1 MQCPVRFCSSQGQWF
16 TSIVDELPL
25 QVLDGERVDGVHLQ
39 IAILLPGPPQGF
51 PLLALLIE
59 ALDLGLVVAGGPLD
73 IPLGTRPGI
82 PRSIR
87 KKKAMQQQRDAGNRK
102 ARCSAAVS
110 QRHQPV
116 DVLLVEVVELVA
128 AVELDVLV
136 GDLDS
141 VVVDLRRQLR
151 REDDLVL
158 VLPLAAAPLPHRG
171 RRRKPPLVPACPGKE
186 RRGRGGS
193 GLGQGF
199 PVRPQKR
206 GGGGE
211 KGEEEQ
217 VDAQPPWALGCSLS

>member
-1 MQCPVRFCSSQGQWF
+1 
-16 TSIVDELPL
+16 
-25 QVLDGERVDGVHLQ
+25 
-39 IAILLPGPPQGF
+39 
-51 PLLALLIE
+51 
-59 ALDLGLVVAGGPLD
+59 
-73 IPLGTRPGI
+73 
-82 PRSIR
+82 
-87 KKKAMQQQRDAGNRK
+87 MQQQRDAGNRK

-171 RRRKPPLVPACPGKE
+171 RRGRSRLVVQE
-186 RRGRGGS
+186 RRGFGFRP
-193 GLGQGF
+193 GF
-199 PVRPQKR
+199 PRSSAAEQR
-206 GGGGE
+206 RGGGGGE
-211 KGEEEQ
+211 KKGEEE
-217 VDAQPPWALGCSLS
+217 VDAQRGLWAARFPNGNWAFTFSACLPGW

>member
-1 MQCPVRFCSSQGQWF
+1 M
-16 TSIVDELPL
+16 

-171 RRRKPPLVPACPGKE
+171 RRGRSRLVVQE
-186 RRGRGGS
+186 RRGFGFRP
-193 GLGQGF
+193 GF
-199 PVRPQKR
+199 PRSSAEER
-206 GGGGE
+206 RRRREGGGGASRRTAAVGFGLLAFLME
-211 KGEEEQ
+211 TGPSRGPH
-217 VDAQPPWALGCSLS
+217 VFSLPCLPWW